1 MLACAALASD
11 ALPLCLC
18 SDSHAAVLSRCR
30 PLTLPSSHIDFLT
43 FIPYSFPTQSR
54 PCLLHRVFALISTLG
69 AMLGLYLTGAFVA
82 VVTVDQVTTSEEISL
97 FCKRFK
103 VDYNTRRQMQD
114 YFLAVRP
121 THARDQKPETRHH
134 HTRTHGRTH
143 ARTRARHLLL
153 LHLLLLHLL
162 FACPSLSRASP
173 HWPWL

>member
-1 MLACAALASD
+1 
-11 ALPLCLC
+11 
-18 SDSHAAVLSRCR
+18 
-30 PLTLPSSHIDFLT
+30 
-43 FIPYSFPTQSR
+43 
-54 PCLLHRVFALISTLG
+54 
-69 AMLGLYLTGAFVA
+69 MLGLYLTGAFVA

-162 FACPSLSRASP
+162 LLHLLLLHLLFACPSLSRASP